1 MTAAEHSDWGLSD
14 FTKKVFGAHQ
24 NSAESDSNLLEPA
37 TVEELKA
44 HGLGE
49 SEQIATVEKSIS
61 ASDND
66 AAANIQNPGAET
78 RETSTS
84 IVRETASAAKPPN
97 VYKQGRQLRSA
108 AEMAKIIFN
117 ALKGLDGVPERGFI
131 ITVYGAN
138 PWNAMLTIGTEA
150 GAVRDAQG
158 WRERVQ
164 EIAVRLRSNFDIIDE
179 G

>member
-1 MTAAEHSDWGLSD
+1 
-14 FTKKVFGAHQ
+14 
-24 NSAESDSNLLEPA
+24 
-37 TVEELKA
+37 
-44 HGLGE
+44 
-49 SEQIATVEKSIS
+49 
-61 ASDND
+61 
-66 AAANIQNPGAET
+66 
-78 RETSTS
+78 
-84 IVRETASAAKPPN
+84 
-97 VYKQGRQLRSA
+97 
-108 AEMAKIIFN
+108 MAKIIFN

-138 PWNAMLTIGTEA
+138 PWNAMLTIGTDA